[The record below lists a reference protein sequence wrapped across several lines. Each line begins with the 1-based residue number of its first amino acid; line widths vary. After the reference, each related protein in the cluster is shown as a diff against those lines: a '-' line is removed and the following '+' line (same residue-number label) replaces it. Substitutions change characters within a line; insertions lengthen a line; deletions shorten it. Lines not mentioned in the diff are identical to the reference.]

1 MTGTRARQKKTVAD
15 TEDHSAP
22 SHPEEKET
30 SVNVIK
36 TENLRPGAGGHLD
49 NLLAASLLPLTLLTS
64 LLTSADPVS
73 SVYRNLCSSS
83 LGLILVTSHTYIRDV
98 WRRDDTIQGNLSLTH
113 LLLAALSL
121 AFLPPNTQHNYYVTF
136 WTIITFRPILALTLR
151 KFPLSF
157 SFGEA
162 SILCQGALYC
172 GGAIIMKILTIKKWS
187 TRDFALELA
196 RNLNWVE
203 ESLMLNR
210 SMALLLVFTWSLLV
224 LSSVAVVALYTS
236 RGWVVTT
243 GTRKLFH
250 VAIVLVFTSGLQH
263 CHLLLLVSSYAALAL
278 MLGLEWLRVTEL
290 VPAVSSFLTQRLRP
304 FLDSKDSG
312 RLILTNIYLLVGLSL
327 PLWTD
332 PGPVSMFASSSLN
345 LYSGLISVGVADTAA
360 AVIGTLILSLALYL
374 YLIVRIRGGQ
384 SPMVSS

>member
-1 MTGTRARQKKTVAD
+1 M
-15 TEDHSAP
+15 
-22 SHPEEKET
+22 
-30 SVNVIK
+30 
-36 TENLRPGAGGHLD
+36 
-49 NLLAASLLPLTLLTS
+49 
-64 LLTSADPVS
+64 S

-83 LGLILVTSHTYIRDV
+83 LGLILVTGHTYIRDV
-98 WRRDDTIQGNLSLTH
+98 WRRDETIQGNLSLTH

-121 AFLPPNTQHNYYVTF
+121 ATLPPDTQHNYYVTF
-136 WTIITFRPILALTLR
+136 WTIITFRPLLALILR

-162 SILCQGALYC
+162 SILCQGSLYS
-172 GGAIIMKILTIKKWS
+172 GGAIIMKILTIKKWT
-187 TRDFALELA
+187 TRDLALELA

-210 SMALLLVFTWSLLV
+210 TVVIFLVFTWSLLV

-250 VAIVLVFTSGLQH
+250 VAIVLVYTSGLQH
-263 CHLLLLVSSYAALAL
+263 CHLLLLVSSYAALGL
-278 MLGLEWLRVTEL
+278 MLGLEWLRVSDL

-332 PGPVSMFASSSLN
+332 PGPVSVFASSNLSL
-345 LYSGLISVGVADTAA
+345 YCGLISVGVADTAA
-360 AVIGTLILSLALYL
+360 AVIGTSILS
-374 YLIVRIRGGQ
+374 
-384 SPMVSS
+384 